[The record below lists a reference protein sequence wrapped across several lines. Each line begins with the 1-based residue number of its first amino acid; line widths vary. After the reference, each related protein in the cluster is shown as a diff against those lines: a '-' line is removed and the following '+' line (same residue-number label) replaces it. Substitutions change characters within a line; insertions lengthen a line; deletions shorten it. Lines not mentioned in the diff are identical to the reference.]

1 MIIYFAERWIR
12 KSPDWGVVG
21 VVGTTADKDDEAPEE
36 VEATAAIRV
45 APLTVDGEL
54 LDVL

>member
-1 MIIYFAERWIR
+1 M
-12 KSPDWGVVG
+12 VG
-21 VVGTTADKDDEAPEE
+21 ITANEDDEAPEE
-36 VEATAAIRV
+36 VEATVAIRV

>member
-21 VVGTTADKDDEAPEE
+21 VVGITANEDDEAPEE
-36 VEATAAIRV
+36 VEATVAIRV